1 MKIFKT
7 TLPFNGH
14 AYSCCV
20 PFVMICTQLY
30 SFFKLIALHK
40 RSVIHIIQTEVG
52 NSSNCTQ
59 VNKDFLELSDAVHL
73 IVFRCSVVFMVEY
86 RKVQRVLKKVEVVV
100 LGTSLYKTKRPRE
113 CMVVCSNHHVY
124 ILASYIT
131 SQIQQ
136 MSQMSSLVNQTFV
149 YTVA

>member
-7 TLPFNGH
+7 TFPFNGH

-30 SFFKLIALHK
+30 SFFFKLITWHK
-40 RSVIHIIQTEVG
+40 CSVIHIIQTEVG

-59 VNKDFLELSDAVHL
+59 ANKDFLELSDAVHI

-136 MSQMSSLVNQTFV
+136 MSQISMPLS
-149 YTVA
+149 